1 QGTRRAAADRVAD
14 HRGSISDG
22 CLLSELASPSPS
34 YRQSRPEGAL
44 ENLLGELSLRC
55 SPRIWR
61 LHGGMDRGELAE
73 AVECLVN
80 HDGVFDIRL
89 MSYSTDI
96 PGFQQAQNTAAT
108 WADSAAVERFNP
120 IDH

>member
-1 QGTRRAAADRVAD
+1 
-14 HRGSISDG
+14 
-22 CLLSELASPSPS
+22 
-34 YRQSRPEGAL
+34 
-44 ENLLGELSLRC
+44 
-55 SPRIWR
+55 
-61 LHGGMDRGELAE
+61 MDRGELAE

-120 IDH
+120 IDHVAEARRLDLPIEEKYRPAAPYR